1 MLFIITDTFFTF
13 THLWH
18 RDDVSSLNLDFPFGK
33 MPSNFSR
40 KILQHYYAATT
51 YVDSLIGDVL
61 DELSKSGLEQNTI
74 ITLLSDHGWSLGI

>member
-1 MLFIITDTFFTF
+1 MYDNNICFTF
-13 THLWH
+13 IYLWL

-40 KILQHYYAATT
+40 EIRQHYYAATT

-61 DELSKSGLEQNTI
+61 EELSKSGHEQNTI
-74 ITLLSDHGWSLGI
+74 IALLSDHGWSLGIL